1 MRLDSAWHWIVT
13 AASTIAFTIAA
24 FLGGWTP
31 AMSALVTVIMLDILS
46 GLARAFVQ
54 RQLSSSVS
62 WNGMVKKCLILVI
75 VALAWRLDI
84 VIGAGSLLRD
94 ATVIFFVVSEA
105 LSVLEN
111 TVAAGLPV
119 PQFLRDAL
127 KQLNEK
133 KATPG

>member
-1 MRLDSAWHWIVT
+1 
-13 AASTIAFTIAA
+13 
-24 FLGGWTP
+24 
-31 AMSALVTVIMLDILS
+31 MLDILS

-133 KATPG
+133 KATPGGSG